1 MLTSYNIVYLF
12 TNGFDI
18 YVVFRFMRI
27 FFGNNYKSTK
37 MLSAMFVFKYLL
49 SSYMFIFVSYPSYYM
64 VFNLLG
70 IFLIALCYKSRIT
83 KQITATAALCL
94 VMVSSEIILLPIVGI
109 TGIDLS
115 TKGFYGSSF
124 TLIVEELI
132 QFLLVLFFERFK
144 NIKQDNQLPWYLF
157 FIDISIPIASTFF
170 LFQLILQEQMQ
181 QTIYITSTILCL
193 ALNFVVFFIYDVLS
207 REMTIRQEAELSK
220 METLYFHNEAQHI
233 QNSAEELRRFRHDV
247 KNHFLALEQLIKANR
262 SEQALKYLSNI
273 TERLNS
279 TVGYSTTNNIEID
292 SIVNYKLS
300 LATNEDILVSS
311 NISIP
316 QNFDF
321 NADDL
326 VTILGNLLDN
336 AKEACEKIQ
345 NNKFIKIDMKYDR
358 GSLIISVINSFDGKP
373 NIHNNSYLTTKS
385 DIELHGIGIR
395 SIKKTVE
402 KYDGLL
408 SISHTNNE
416 FSVHILLPLS
426 LSSSTKKGDSHL

>member
-12 TNGFDI
+12 TNAFDL

-27 FFGNNYKSTK
+27 FFGNNYKSAK
-37 MLSAMFVFKYLL
+37 MLSAMLVFKYLL
-49 SSYMFIFVSYPSYYM
+49 SSYMFVFISYPSYYL
-64 VFNLLG
+64 VLNLLG
-70 IFLIALCYKSRIT
+70 IFLITLCYKSRIT

-94 VMVSSEIILLPIVGI
+94 VMVSSEIILFPIVGI
-109 TGIDLS
+109 AGIDLS
-115 TKGFYGSSF
+115 AKGFYGSSF
-124 TLIVEELI
+124 TLIAEELI
-132 QFLLVLFFERFK
+132 QFLFVLFFERFT
-144 NIKQDNQLPWYLF
+144 NIKQDNKLPWYLF

-170 LFQLILQEQMQ
+170 LFQLIIQEQMQ
-181 QTIYITSTILCL
+181 QTLYIISTILCL

-207 REMTIRQEAELSK
+207 KEMTIRQEAELSK

-233 QNSAEELRRFRHDV
+233 QKSAEELKRFRHDV
-247 KNHFLALEQLIKANR
+247 KNHFLAIEQLIKLNKN
-262 SEQALKYLSNI
+262 EQALKYLSNI
-273 TERLNS
+273 TYRLDS
-279 TVGYSTTNNIEID
+279 TVGYSTTSNIEID
-292 SIVNYKLS
+292 SIINYKLS
-300 LATNEDILVSS
+300 IAANENIHVSS

-321 NADDL
+321 NADDF

-373 NIHNNSYLTTKS
+373 NVHDNRYLTTKS
-385 DIELHGIGIR
+385 NIELHGIGIR

-402 KYDGLL
+402 KYDGFLT
-408 SISHTNNE
+408 ISHTDKE

-426 LSSSTKKGDSHL
+426 LSA